1 MKIITK
7 QGLASGAAE
16 RWKGHYQSQI
26 WFNES
31 SDKREIHKALVALG
45 ENPLPCDVDKVIGNN
60 SWTYL
65 SCDECSKEVEVVVQL
80 GEEPNY
86 ESATAQICFPCL
98 KKAVKFK

>member
-7 QGLASGAAE
+7 QALANGAAE
-16 RWKGHYQSQI
+16 RWKDQYACFSKGTNSRGIY
-26 WFNES
+26 E
-31 SDKREIHKALVALG
+31 ALLALG
-45 ENPLPCDVDKVIGNN
+45 ENPLPYDVNKVIGNN

-80 GEEPNY
+80 GEEPDY

-98 KKAVKFK
+98 KKAVKLK